1 MTIDA
6 VAGLEWV
13 MSGMTARRHHV
24 RFTPESGHLIA
35 SRKCRLCA
43 RRGHGRIS
51 PSLLLPSRSGV
62 VLRRHSVPRD
72 QWRSAL
78 HRRSVTEDRQNCCR
92 SACRLPPPP
101 RRNGRVQRS
110 GARSR
115 PRLLQWKG
123 RLSESCVARPALRM
137 PNVPAYAAIPCSTG
151 KLKANRI
158 FVTPRRLGKAN
169 DRGHVL

>member
-1 MTIDA
+1 
-6 VAGLEWV
+6 
-13 MSGMTARRHHV
+13 MTARRHHV

-51 PSLLLPSRSGV
+51 PSPLLPSRSGV
-62 VLRRHSVPRD
+62 VALRRHSVPRD

-92 SACRLPPPP
+92 SACRLPAPPH
-101 RRNGRVQRS
+101 RSGRVRRL
-110 GARSR
+110 GARW
-115 PRLLQWKG
+115 PRQRQWKG
-123 RLSESCVARPALRM
+123 RLSESCVARTALRM
-137 PNVPAYAAIPCSTG
+137 PSMPANAAIPCGTG
-151 KLKANRI
+151 QLKANRI
-158 FVTPRRLGKAN
+158 FVAPLRLGKAN